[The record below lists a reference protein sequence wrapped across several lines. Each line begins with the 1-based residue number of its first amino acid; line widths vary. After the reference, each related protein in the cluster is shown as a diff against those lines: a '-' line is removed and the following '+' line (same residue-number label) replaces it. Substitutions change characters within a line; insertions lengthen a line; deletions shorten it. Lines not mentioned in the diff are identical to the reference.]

1 MLNLEYLREFEMQV
15 RLEEAR
21 EDGREKGREKE
32 KLGLARSFRELGV
45 AIGKIMQATGLSK
58 EVIESL

>member
-1 MLNLEYLREFEMQV
+1 MQV

-21 EDGREKGREKE
+21 EDGMQKE

-45 AIGKIMQATGLSK
+45 AIEKIMQATGLSR

>member
-21 EDGREKGREKE
+21 EDGIQKE

-45 AIGKIMQATGLSK
+45 AIEKIMQATRLSR

>member
-1 MLNLEYLREFEMQV
+1 MLNLEYLRELEMQV

-21 EDGREKGREKE
+21 EEE

-45 AIGKIMQATGLSK
+45 TIEKIMQATGLSK
-58 EVIESL
+58 EIIETL